1 MEGVDQK
8 TLYVGL
14 SRSQALAIQEGKPV
28 FPEESSSRFGWRG
41 SPMAALERTNRFWAW
56 HVSHHDPEEHPVP
69 QPLDPKDFI
78 LGTIRLSSWGFLLKV
93 NGGILTKTAPT
104 GEWRWHGGLQREERL
119 PDGRVVYSIDTLQEV
134 V

>member
-14 SRSQALAIQEGKPV
+14 SRSQALAIQEGKPA
-28 FPEESSSRFGWRG
+28 FPEESASRFGLRD

-69 QPLDPKDFI
+69 QPIDPKDFKIAVLSIPSQSSRSCLAECCFVFYLFEFI
-78 LGTIRLSSWGFLLKV
+78 LGRF
-93 NGGILTKTAPT
+93 
-104 GEWRWHGGLQREERL
+104 
-119 PDGRVVYSIDTLQEV
+119 
-134 V
+134 

>member
-14 SRSQALAIQEGKPV
+14 SRSQALAIQEGKPA
-28 FPEESSSRFGWRG
+28 FPEEASNRFGLRD
-41 SPMAALERTNRFWAW
+41 SQMAALERTNRFWAW

-69 QPLDPKDFI
+69 QPIDPKDFI
-78 LGTIRLSSWGFLLKV
+78 LGTIRLSSWGCLLKV
-93 NGGILTKTAPT
+93 NGGILTKTAPI

-119 PDGRVVYSIDTLQEV
+119 PDGRVVYSIDNLQEV